1 MRESTQSYV
10 LANGS
15 TVIPELCV
23 FCFISYIY
31 CVQEGF
37 NILFYLYSLHYYF
50 NSQQYMLLG
59 GLFFRECEISD
70 PFNVCTQL
78 SRYDSIV

>member
-37 NILFYLYSLHYYF
+37 NILFYLCSLHYYF
-50 NSQQYMLLG
+50 NLQQYMLLG
-59 GLFFRECEISD
+59 GFF
-70 PFNVCTQL
+70 FGNVRYLTPLMCAL
-78 SRYDSIV
+78 SCHAMTV

>member
-37 NILFYLYSLHYYF
+37 NILFYLCSLLLF
-50 NSQQYMLLG
+50 NLQQYLLLG
-59 GLFFRECEISD
+59 GLFFRECAISD
-70 PFNVCTQL
+70 PFNVYSAVTL
-78 SRYDSIV
+78 